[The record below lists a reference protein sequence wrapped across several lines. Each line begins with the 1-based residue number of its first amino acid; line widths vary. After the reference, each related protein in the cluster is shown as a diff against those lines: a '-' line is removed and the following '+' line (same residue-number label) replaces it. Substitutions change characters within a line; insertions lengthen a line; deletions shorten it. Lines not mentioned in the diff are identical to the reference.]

1 VQDTLT
7 TAIEPLAYAPTAFTL
22 AFVGAGAVVGAGLV
36 LAARWGV
43 RHARHARALAAAGG
57 HLVVLRGASGVCEPL
72 AVPPR
77 FVPLFTALPI
87 PGSPL
92 PPWRPELAAAL
103 EQLAAQA
110 RETDAE
116 AVSVACDAAGFALR
130 LVGLR
135 AGEGSALIVRIAE
148 AGPDAARVNRLETA
162 ALLSGGLAH
171 DLRNVLNTLVLHAEV
186 AGDQVHAPARVSTHL
201 DRMKVGA
208 LRAADLV
215 ALLRR
220 HLRDEAPTTVARPV
234 ALAETVR
241 EVVDLL
247 RPGFPRGLTVAH
259 DELAADAVVLAHEP
273 VQLHQLVLNL
283 VLNAQQALAGRPG
296 ARVDVA
302 VTLDE
307 AGDDG
312 ESPGATAVLVVEDN
326 GPGMPADV
334 RARCFEP
341 HYSTRRA
348 EGGTGLG
355 LAVVRTIAADVL
367 RGHVRAS
374 ESAAG
379 GARFEVRLPALS
391 RAEAAAAL
399 VEAARGPT
407 IGEDGVFTFPARV
420 GTRI

>member
-1 VQDTLT
+1 VQDTLRT
-7 TAIEPLAYAPTAFTL
+7 VIEPLAYAPTAFTL
-22 AFVGAGAVVGAGLV
+22 ALVGAGAVVGGGLV

-57 HLVVLRGASGVCEPL
+57 HLVVLRAADGTCEPL

-77 FVPLFTALPI
+77 FVPLFTALPV
-87 PGSPL
+87 PGAPL
-92 PPWRPELAAAL
+92 PPWRPELAEAL
-103 EQLAAQA
+103 ERMATQA

-135 AGEGSALIVRIAE
+135 AGDGSALIVRVAE

-162 ALLSGGLAH
+162 ALLSGGIAH

-186 AGDQVHAPARVSTHL
+186 GRDQVDQPARVATHL
-201 DRMKVGA
+201 DRMQVGA
-208 LRAADLV
+208 TRAADMV

-220 HLRDEAPTTVARPV
+220 HLRDEAPNTVALPV
-234 ALAETVR
+234 RLADTVR

-247 RPGFPRGLTVAH
+247 RPGFAHGLAVAH
-259 DELAADAVVLAHEP
+259 DELEGDAVVMAHEP

-283 VLNAQQALAGRPG
+283 VLNAAQALAGRPG

-307 AGDDG
+307 GDG
-312 ESPGATAVLVVEDN
+312 EAGGATAVLVVEDN
-326 GPGMPADV
+326 GPGMPPEV

-341 HYSTRRA
+341 NFSTKRA
-348 EGGTGLG
+348 QGGTGLG
-355 LAVVRTIAADVL
+355 LAVVRTIVVDVL
-367 RGHVRAS
+367 RGQVRAS
-374 ESAAG
+374 ASAAG
-379 GARFEVRLPALS
+379 GARFEVRLPALA
-391 RAEAAAAL
+391 RADARAAL
-399 VEAARGPT
+399 AGAAGRAVAHR
-407 IGEDGVFTFPARV
+407 DGVYTLATPASR
-420 GTRI
+420 

>member
-7 TAIEPLAYAPTAFTL
+7 TVLEPLAYASTAFTL
-22 AFVGAGAVVGAGLV
+22 ALVGAGAVVGGGLV

-57 HLVVLRGASGVCEPL
+57 HLVVLRAADGTCEPL

-77 FVPLFTALPI
+77 FVPLFTALPV
-87 PGSPL
+87 PGAPL

-103 EQLAAQA
+103 EGLAAQA

-135 AGEGSALIVRIAE
+135 AGDGSALIVRVAE

-162 ALLSGGLAH
+162 ALLSGGVAH

-186 AGDQVHAPARVSTHL
+186 GRDQVGQPARVATHL
-201 DRMKVGA
+201 DRMQVGA
-208 LRAADLV
+208 TRAADLV

-220 HLRDEAPTTVARPV
+220 HLKDEPPNTVAQPV
-234 ALAETVR
+234 RLADVVR

-247 RPGFPRGLTVAH
+247 RPGFAHGLAVTH
-259 DELAADAVVLAHEP
+259 DELEGDAVVLAHEP
-273 VQLHQLVLNL
+273 VQLHQLALNL
-283 VLNAQQALAGRPG
+283 VLNAAQALAGRPG
-296 ARVDVA
+296 ARIDVA

-307 AGDDG
+307 GGEAG
-312 ESPGATAVLVVEDN
+312 GATAVLVVEDN
-326 GPGMPADV
+326 GPGMPPEV

-341 HYSTRRA
+341 HFSTKRPQ
-348 EGGTGLG
+348 GGTGLG
-355 LAVVRTIAADVL
+355 LAVVRTIVVDVL
-367 RGHVRAS
+367 RGQVRAS
-374 ESAAG
+374 ASAAG
-379 GARFEVRLPALS
+379 GARFEVRLPALP
-391 RAEAAAAL
+391 RADARAAL
-399 VEAARGPT
+399 AGALAPGRAVAHDDGVYTLAPAAR
-407 IGEDGVFTFPARV
+407 
-420 GTRI
+420 